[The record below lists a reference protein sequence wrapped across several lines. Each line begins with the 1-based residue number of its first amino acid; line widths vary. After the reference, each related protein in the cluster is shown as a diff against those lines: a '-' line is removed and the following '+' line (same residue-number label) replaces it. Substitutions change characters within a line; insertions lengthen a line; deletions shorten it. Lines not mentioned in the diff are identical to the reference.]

1 MITKQKRNLINQLS
15 FWIITEIEEIN
26 NSERTTEEKKTN
38 INQLI
43 NLIKYNRESP
53 NKYIKILINDL
64 KLTKWNQL
72 KN

>member
-1 MITKQKRNLINQLS
+1 MITKQKRNLIYQLS

-64 KLTKWNQL
+64 KLTK
-72 KN
+72 